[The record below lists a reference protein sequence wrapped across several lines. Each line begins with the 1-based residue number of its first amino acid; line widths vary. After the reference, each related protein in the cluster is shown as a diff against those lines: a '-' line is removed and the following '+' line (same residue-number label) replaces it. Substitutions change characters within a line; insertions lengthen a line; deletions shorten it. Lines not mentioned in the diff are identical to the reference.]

1 MRKILFIAAI
11 VAVVYTLADF
21 RQGFIGFQSAHI
33 ARIERIIGE

>member
-1 MRKILFIAAI
+1 MKKLVLITALAA
-11 VAVVYTLADF
+11 VLYTMADF